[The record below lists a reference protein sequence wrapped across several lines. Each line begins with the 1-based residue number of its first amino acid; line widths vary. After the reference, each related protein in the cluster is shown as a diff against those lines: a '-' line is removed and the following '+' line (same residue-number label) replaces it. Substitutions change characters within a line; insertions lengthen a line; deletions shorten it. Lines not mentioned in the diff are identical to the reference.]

1 MNLQS
6 TAVLFDQALYAK
18 ATEIKWKHR
27 ELFKDLLR
35 IDVFHTICT
44 FFSVIGKCFQDT
56 GLRDV
61 IIESGV
67 IAEGSIFGVLE
78 GRTYNRAIRFH
89 KLMYESLNRLAW
101 MGFNSWTDQH
111 HTKKDPLVDGF
122 FQGLKVLCDKK
133 PQWQV
138 HHPEKYCNCSA
149 HICTTSDKAWA
160 NSRSSGCPMVT
171 W

>member
-1 MNLQS
+1 M
-6 TAVLFDQALYAK
+6 
-18 ATEIKWKHR
+18 
-27 ELFKDLLR
+27 
-35 IDVFHTICT
+35 FHTTCT
-44 FFSVIGKCFQDT
+44 FFSVIEKCFQDAD
-56 GLRDV
+56 LRDV

-138 HHPEKYCNCSA
+138 HHPKKYCICSA
-149 HICTTSDKAWA
+149 HIYTISDKAWA
-160 NSRSSGCPMVT
+160 NSRSSGCPMLT